1 MVKLGMK
8 QGLESQT
15 RAQTQGELTNNFH
28 VSDRLWNIL
37 QVPMRGIGGNEIA
50 GFGGLNLFFLL
61 ILSELTN

>member
-15 RAQTQGELTNNFH
+15 RAQRQGDFTNNFD

-37 QVPMRGIGGNEIA
+37 QVPMRGIGNNTCHQEETV
-50 GFGGLNLFFLL
+50 F
-61 ILSELTN
+61 